1 MQSFVWFVKSKFI
14 VIDSVNVFLHLQSRL
29 KINIQEFVL
38 MYNVMLAFST
48 PVLVLH
54 LYLWHYEMFNKLSKY
69 LVIRNTDVPWRQSVR
84 LYMHSLCS
92 ANHPSN
98 CVSTVLVADRSKTNK
113 PVKHLMCIETEPFW
127 SSYILF
133 RVASGH

>member
-1 MQSFVWFVKSKFI
+1 
-14 VIDSVNVFLHLQSRL
+14 
-29 KINIQEFVL
+29 

-48 PVLVLH
+48 PVLALH
-54 LYLWHYEMFNKLSKY
+54 LYLWHNEMFSKLSKY
-69 LVIRNTDVPWRQSVR
+69 RVIRNADVPWRQSVC

-98 CVSTVLVADRSKTNK
+98 SVASRRLHCLMCVGTVLVADRSKTNK
-113 PVKHLMCIETEPFW
+113 PVTHLMCIETEPFW

-133 RVASGH
+133 RLASVH